1 MTSSRD
7 RSTALAAEPS
17 PDSRYARSGNDVLP
31 SRARWL
37 VLVTVGI
44 GTFMSALDGSVV
56 NTLLPVLSRSLNTS
70 IAGIEWVTTIYL
82 LVISGLLLSV
92 GRAGDLFGHKRLFL
106 GGFALFVVGS
116 ALCGTASSAHMLVAL
131 RVIQALGAAM
141 LMATSPAILTQSFPA
156 SQRGRALGAQ
166 GTFTYLGLTVGPSL
180 GGWLAEAF
188 GWRSVFY
195 ITVPVGLA
203 AIALAVRSIADD
215 HVGEAEER
223 FDFSGA
229 TLFTSGL
236 VALMIALNQGHDWGW
251 TSPLTLGVMVGALVL
266 LAVFVRVEQRRPAPM
281 LDLSLFRSRTFSASA
296 ASALLNY
303 ACVYAVTFVLPF
315 LLIQARGLGTA
326 EAGLVLTA
334 QPIVMAVVAPISGA
348 LSDRIGS
355 RGLATAGMLLL
366 AAGLVAL
373 GLLVTRGSLGQIAAA
388 LALFGL
394 GVGFFVSPNNS
405 ALMGAAPRNRQGIA
419 SGVLATSRNVGMVLG
434 VGFAGAIFTTVAT
447 HAASPSAGL
456 VAGVRASLLAAA
468 AVALVG
474 AVTSAVRGEA
484 GAQVD
489 T

>member
-1 MTSSRD
+1 MHDEYSH
-7 RSTALAAEPS
+7 
-17 PDSRYARSGNDVLP
+17 
-31 SRARWL
+31 RWL
-37 VLVTVGI
+37 VLTTVGL

-56 NTLLPVLSRSLNTS
+56 NTLLPVLSEALHTS
-70 IAGIEWVTTIYL
+70 IAGIEWVATIYL

-116 ALCGTASSAHMLVAL
+116 ALCGLANSAHALIAL
-131 RVIQALGAAM
+131 RVVQALGAAM
-141 LMATSPAILTQSFPA
+141 LMATSPAILTLSFPT

-195 ITVPVGLA
+195 INVPVGLA
-203 AIALAVRSIADD
+203 AIALAARSIADD
-215 HVGEAEER
+215 HVEKAEER
-223 FDFSGA
+223 FDFLGA
-229 TLFTSGL
+229 SLFTAGL

-251 TSPLTLGVMVGALVL
+251 TSPLTSGLLVIALAL
-266 LAVFVRVEQRRPAPM
+266 LTLFVQVERRRSAPM
-281 LDLSLFRSRTFSASA
+281 LDLSLFGSRTFSASA
-296 ASALLNY
+296 ASALMNY

-315 LLIQARGLGTA
+315 LLIQGRGLGTA
-326 EAGLVLTA
+326 RAGLVLTA
-334 QPIVMAVVAPISGA
+334 QPIVMAIVAPISGA

-355 RGLATAGMLLL
+355 RGLATVGMLLL

-373 GLLVTRGSLGQIAAA
+373 GLFVADGSLTQIAAA

-394 GVGFFVSPNNS
+394 GIGIFVSPNNS

-434 VGFAGAIFTTVAT
+434 VGFAGAIFTTVTAR
-447 HAASPSAGL
+447 AASPSAGL
-456 VAGVRASLLAAA
+456 VAGVRASLLSAAG
-468 AVALVG
+468 VALVG
-474 AVTSAVRGEA
+474 AVTSAVRGETRRPA
-484 GAQVD
+484 AA
-489 T
+489 

>member
-1 MTSSRD
+1 MHDEYSH
-7 RSTALAAEPS
+7 
-17 PDSRYARSGNDVLP
+17 
-31 SRARWL
+31 RWL
-37 VLVTVGI
+37 VLTTVGL

-56 NTLLPVLSRSLNTS
+56 NTLLPVLSEALHTS
-70 IAGIEWVTTIYL
+70 IAGIEWVATIYL

-116 ALCGTASSAHMLVAL
+116 ALCGLANSAHALIAL
-131 RVIQALGAAM
+131 RVVQALGAAM
-141 LMATSPAILTQSFPA
+141 LMATSPAILTLSFPT

-195 ITVPVGLA
+195 INVPVGLA
-203 AIALAVRSIADD
+203 AIALAARSIADD
-215 HVGEAEER
+215 HVEKAEER
-223 FDFSGA
+223 FDFLGA
-229 TLFTSGL
+229 SLFTAGL

-251 TSPLTLGVMVGALVL
+251 TSPLTSGLLVIALAL
-266 LAVFVRVEQRRPAPM
+266 LTLFVQVERRRSAPM
-281 LDLSLFRSRTFSASA
+281 LDLSLFGSRTFSASA
-296 ASALLNY
+296 ATALMNY

-315 LLIQARGLGTA
+315 LLIQGRGLGTA
-326 EAGLVLTA
+326 RAGLVLTA
-334 QPIVMAVVAPISGA
+334 QPIVMAIVAPISGA

-355 RGLATAGMLLL
+355 RGLATVGMLLL

-373 GLLVTRGSLGQIAAA
+373 GLFVADGSLTQIAAA

-394 GVGFFVSPNNS
+394 GIGIFVSPNNS

-434 VGFAGAIFTTVAT
+434 VGFAGAIFTTVTAR
-447 HAASPSAGL
+447 AASPSAGL
-456 VAGVRASLLAAA
+456 VAGVRASLLSAAG
-468 AVALVG
+468 VALVG
-474 AVTSAVRGEA
+474 AVTSAVRGETRRPA
-484 GAQVD
+484 AA
-489 T
+489 